1 MPRQSLPYEQWLDEG
16 LRGVIRRALSYAA
29 EHGLPGQH
37 HFYISFATAAAD
49 VEVPPEVRARYPSE
63 MTIVLQHQFWDL
75 VVEEDAFAVTL
86 KFQGRSNRLK
96 VPFAAVTAF
105 GDPSVNFGLQL
116 RTALRQRDAD
126 ARNVPA
132 EDEEEARPAEGS
144 GTAAKAAAAGGKGQ
158 PAAQVIALDT
168 FRKK

>member
-29 EHGLPGQH
+29 EQGLPGQH

-75 VVEEDAFAVTL
+75 VVDEDGFAVTL

-96 VPFAAVTAF
+96 VPFTAVTAF

-126 ARNVPA
+126 ARNAPA
-132 EDEEEARPAEGS
+132 EDANTPPAEDG
-144 GTAAKAAAAGGKGQ
+144 GTAARAAAAGGKAQ